1 MNLEAIDSR
10 TPVRHH
16 DKLRRIK
23 ETVDLF
29 EQTGLYPEYHR
40 LESAGTQP
48 VCVVD
53 GRELVM
59 LCSNN
64 YLGLSH
70 HPVVLE
76 AVRAA
81 LEVHGVGPGGSRC
94 LCGNVSVLEDLDRAV
109 ADFMG
114 TEDAIT
120 FPTGYMANL
129 SVFRALVDPFV
140 GSYPYSYGSG
150 TILCDESN
158 HATVF
163 DGVALSS
170 AKRITFPHNDLAE
183 LERRLAS
190 ADTRGPRIVVVEGV
204 YSLDGELAPLADF
217 AALCDKYGAI
227 FFVDDAHG
235 IGVLGQRGGG
245 TLQHLGLEGRAD
257 LVMGS
262 FDKALGGMGGFLA
275 GGRDVIRYLRMAA
288 RAYMFSSALPAAMAG
303 GMLKALEMASGGE
316 LLRRRLRRNYE
327 FLRTGLESLGFRVL
341 GNGTVPVAP
350 VMLGEEKTAIHFQ
363 KRLFKE
369 GVFAPAFRWPA
380 VPKGAARIRVT
391 PMATHTEEHLSR
403 ALEAFGRVGRELRLV
418 A

>member
-1 MNLEAIDSR
+1 MNQEAINSPALAPR
-10 TPVRHH
+10 E
-16 DKLRRIK
+16 DKLRRLK

-40 LESAGTQP
+40 LDSAGTQP
-48 VCVVD
+48 TCVVD

-64 YLGLSH
+64 YLGLAN
-70 HPVVLE
+70 HPMVLE
-76 AVRAA
+76 GARAA
-81 LEVHGVGPGGSRC
+81 LDVHGVGPGGSRC
-94 LCGNVSVLEDLDRAV
+94 LCGNVSILEDLDRRV

-140 GSYPYSYGSG
+140 GGYPFPHGSG

-170 AKRITFPHNDLAE
+170 ARRITFQHNDLAD

-190 ADTRGPRIVVVEGV
+190 IEGRGPRIVVVEGV
-204 YSLDGELAPLADF
+204 YSLDGEIAPLADF
-217 AALCDKYGAI
+217 AALCEKYGAI
-227 FFVDDAHG
+227 FYVDDAHG
-235 IGVLGQRGGG
+235 IGILGEHGGG
-245 TLQHLGLEGRAD
+245 ALQHLGMEGQAD

-275 GGRDVIRYLRMAA
+275 GRRDVVRYLRMAA

-303 GMLKALEMASGGE
+303 AMIRSLDVAESGK

-327 FLRTGLESLGFRVL
+327 ILRAGLESHGFQVL
-341 GNGTVPVAP
+341 GNGVVPVAP
-350 VMLGEEKTAIHFQ
+350 VMLGDEKAAVHFQ
-363 KRLFKE
+363 KRLFQE

-380 VPKGAARIRVT
+380 VAKGAARIRVT
-391 PMATHTEEHLSR
+391 PMATHTDEHLKK
-403 ALEAFGRVGRELRLV
+403 ALDAFARVGRELRFV